1 MKPNKPRVL
10 VLSHRNI
17 VNLILARCL
26 WFEFEDILAQID
38 AVEILMPRRTKD
50 VRGFDR
56 GYRIAAKVAQYLPIA
71 LNPGAAVTT
80 VEGEYDLF
88 FTVCTFP
95 TDLLY
100 VNTLKEWRRKCKTA
114 VCWLDEMYLTDLPK
128 VKYVRTI
135 LSDFD
140 HVIVSCSQVIDVV
153 QKLIA
158 GKCVFAV
165 PAVDALAFCP
175 YPDPPERFIDVL
187 SIGRR
192 RETLHAELIKAAQE
206 NKLTYFYD
214 TISSYGAKY
223 GLTTSNPT
231 QHRFL
236 LSNLLKRSKCFVT
249 FPGRFDELRTTGGE
263 EVIGA
268 RYFEGAAAGAL
279 MIGHQPQNQLFREFI
294 FWPNA
299 VIELDSHSAPI
310 EKVIRDIVAQPT
322 CDAHR
327 RDNIV
332 YSLLHHDW
340 AYRWEIVLG
349 LAQLPALSGLLDRK
363 RRLKELSTLVQG
375 QAPDPRDSSR
385 RDTSPIRS

>member
-1 MKPNKPRVL
+1 
-10 VLSHRNI
+10 
-17 VNLILARCL
+17 
-26 WFEFEDILAQID
+26 
-38 AVEILMPRRTKD
+38 
-50 VRGFDR
+50 
-56 GYRIAAKVAQYLPIA
+56 
-71 LNPGAAVTT
+71 
-80 VEGEYDLF
+80 
-88 FTVCTFP
+88 
-95 TDLLY
+95 
-100 VNTLKEWRRKCKTA
+100 
-114 VCWLDEMYLTDLPK
+114 
-128 VKYVRTI
+128 
-135 LSDFD
+135 
-140 HVIVSCSQVIDVV
+140 
-153 QKLIA
+153 
-158 GKCVFAV
+158 
-165 PAVDALAFCP
+165 
-175 YPDPPERFIDVL
+175 
-187 SIGRR
+187 
-192 RETLHAELIKAAQE
+192 
-206 NKLTYFYD
+206 LTYFYD
-214 TISSYGAKY
+214 TISSHGAKY
-223 GLTTSNPT
+223 GLTAFDYK

-322 CDAHR
+322 CDAQR

-332 YSLLHHDW
+332 HSLLHHDW